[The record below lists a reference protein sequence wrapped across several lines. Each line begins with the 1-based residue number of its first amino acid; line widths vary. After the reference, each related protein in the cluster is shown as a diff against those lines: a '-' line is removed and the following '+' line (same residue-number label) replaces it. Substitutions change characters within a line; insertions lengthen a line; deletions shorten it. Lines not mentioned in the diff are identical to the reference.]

1 MPPQPHQVG
10 VATRFMKYNYYGGL
24 AVKFMDAVYSTVD
37 VLFVLDA
44 NESDVLLFCCESTG
58 NEINEVIVCRGTFA
72 SLRVHCI

>member
-1 MPPQPHQVG
+1 M
-10 VATRFMKYNYYGGL
+10 
-24 AVKFMDAVYSTVD
+24 KFMDAVYSTVD